1 MSAPSVLAALPLAA
15 AAIRLRRTSSWD
27 DPVAWVERRLGEHLW
42 SKQAQIAR
50 SVAAHRAT
58 AVQSCH
64 GSGKS
69 YTAARVAAWWL
80 DTHKIGDAFVVS
92 TAPTFAQVRA
102 ILWREIARAHAKGR
116 LPGRVNQ
123 TEWWIGDQ
131 IVGFGRKPS
140 DYDPDAFQGIHAAA
154 VLVLIDEACGV
165 PKSLWDA
172 ASTLL
177 TNEASRIL
185 AIGNPDDPGSYFAQV
200 CKPGSGWNVLR
211 IAAADTPNFTGEEIP
226 PELGALLISPLWVTE
241 RRDEWGQGS
250 PLYISKVDGEFPESA
265 DDGVIPYGFVRA
277 AQLDPLPLPE
287 TPVELGVD
295 VGAGGD
301 ETVIFERRGGYP
313 GRRWR
318 DHSDDPMAVVG
329 KIVRAI
335 AETGATAV
343 KIDEIGIGWAVR
355 GRLEELAEQG
365 THRARIIGVNVGEA
379 SGDPSRF
386 PRLRD
391 ELWWD
396 TGRELIRTR
405 GIDLSGLDD
414 AVIAQLV
421 APRYGIDSAGRVKVE
436 PKADTRRRLG
446 RSPDDADALL
456 LAFYVPAERES
467 GFITY
472 YRAETARLKAARL
485 GTSAP

>member
-1 MSAPSVLAALPLAA
+1 MIDPTILAALPLAA
-15 AAIRLRRTSSWD
+15 AALRHHRNTSGG

-42 SKQAQIAR
+42 SKQAEIAR
-50 SVAAHRAT
+50 SVAAHRRT

-80 DTHKIGDAFVVS
+80 DSHTPGAAFVVS

-102 ILWREIARAHAKGR
+102 ILWREIARAHAKGH
-116 LPGRVNQ
+116 LIGRVNQ
-123 TEWWIGDQ
+123 TEWWIGDE

-140 DYDPDAFQGIHAAA
+140 DYDPEAFQGIHAAA

-211 IAAADTPNFTGEEIP
+211 IAASDTPNFTEEEIP
-226 PELGALLISPLWVTE
+226 PELRRLLISPLWVEE
-241 RRDEWGQGS
+241 RRAEWGEGS

-277 AQLDPLPLPE
+277 AQLEPLPLPD

-301 ETVIFERRGGYP
+301 ETVIWERRGGHP

-318 DHSDDPMAVVG
+318 DHTADPMQVVG

-335 AETGATAV
+335 AETGASAV
-343 KIDEIGIGWAVR
+343 KVDVIGIGWGVC
-355 GRLEELAEQG
+355 GRLKELGKQG
-365 THRARIIGVNVGEA
+365 THKARIVGVNVGEA
-379 SGDPSRF
+379 SGDPTRF

-391 ELWWD
+391 QLWWE
-396 TGRELIRTR
+396 TGRELIRTK
-405 GIDLSGLDD
+405 GIDLSGVDD

-421 APRYGIDSAGRVKVE
+421 APRYAIDSSGRVKVE
-436 PKADTRRRLG
+436 PKAETRLRLG

-456 LAFYVPAERES
+456 LAFYVPADHEP
-467 GFITY
+467 GLVTFA
-472 YRAETARLKAARL
+472 RAETARLRALRL
-485 GTSAP
+485 GSQAQ